1 MILVFL
7 IIVLDGLSVM
17 KLVWRKNNASTNFR
31 GGKMLNVNS
40 VLQQL
45 SVAASMSVIRR
56 LHPWMASMD
65 DTSIHGW
72 HFSIHGWH
80 LSIHG

>member
-17 KLVWRKNNASTNFR
+17 KLVWRKNNTSKNFR

-40 VLQQL
+40 VVV
-45 SVAASMSVIRR
+45 SVKNQSTT
-56 LHPWMASMD
+56 LCKLE
-65 DTSIHGW
+65 
-72 HFSIHGWH
+72 F
-80 LSIHG
+80 

>member
-17 KLVWRKNNASTNFR
+17 KLVWRKNNTSKNFR

-40 VLQQL
+40 VLL
-45 SVAASMSVIRR
+45 SLPLIINIHTILSGEKWHARKTYRISIR
-56 LHPWMASMD
+56 WWS
-65 DTSIHGW
+65 TG
-72 HFSIHGWH
+72 
-80 LSIHG
+80 